1 MQQAAGRI
9 GEAPAG
15 SIGTVVRDV
24 VPVADGVVAIELVP
38 DGGGPLP
45 AWEPGA
51 HIDLLLGPD
60 LVRQYSLCGDP
71 DDPRSWWI
79 AVLLRPDGGGGSRRV
94 HALRPGDRVPV
105 RGPRNAFRLHPA
117 PHYVF
122 VAGGIGIT
130 PIRPM
135 VAAAVRAGAGWT
147 LHYGGRS
154 RTTMAFAGEL
164 ARYGAQV
171 RLHPEDE
178 HGPLDPDAVVAGAP
192 PGALVYCCGPAGLI
206 DAMTA
211 TTAGTAGTAGT
222 TAGTLHVE
230 RFTAAPA
237 ADPAADAAFDV
248 ECRASGITVRVP
260 PGVSVLD
267 ALEEAGGV
275 IVNSSCRDGVC
286 GTCETGVLAGDPD
299 HRDTVLDD
307 AERAAGEVMM
317 VCVSRSIGP
326 RLVLDI

>member
-1 MQQAAGRI
+1 MTVHQAAQQGTA
-9 GEAPAG
+9 GPAG
-15 SIGTVVRDV
+15 PIGTAGTIGTVVREV
-24 VPVADGVVAIELVP
+24 VPVADGVVAVELVAA
-38 DGGGPLP
+38 DGGPLP
-45 AWEPGA
+45 RGEPGA
-51 HIDLLLGPD
+51 HVDLLLGPD

-71 DDPRSWWI
+71 DRPRSWWI

-135 VAAAVRAGAGWT
+135 LDAAGRAGAGWT

-154 RTTMAFAGEL
+154 RSTMAFADEL
-164 ARYGAQV
+164 ARHGPRV
-171 RLHPEDE
+171 RLQPQDE
-178 HGPLDPDAVVAGAP
+178 HGPLDPDAILAAAP
-192 PGALVYCCGPAGLI
+192 SGALVYCCGPAGLI
-206 DAMTA
+206 DAMTERS
-211 TTAGTAGTAGT
+211 AGS
-222 TAGTLHVE
+222 GTLHVE
-230 RFTAAPA
+230 RFTAAPGA
-237 ADPAADAAFDV
+237 GDGADTAFDV
-248 ECRASGITVRVP
+248 ECRASGVTVRVP
-260 PGVSVLD
+260 PGVSILD

-275 IVNSSCRDGVC
+275 IVNSSCREGVC
-286 GTCETGVLAGDPD
+286 GTCETGVLAGEPD

-307 AERAAGEVMM
+307 AERASGEMMM
-317 VCVSRSIGP
+317 VCVSRSRGP